1 MPRNDKGI
9 EETAK
14 KMQPSTQGK
23 DLMRKN
29 SITTIA
35 TICRVY
41 SFLTLNAALS
51 F

>member
-1 MPRNDKGI
+1 VPRNDKET
-9 EETAK
+9 EETAN

-35 TICRVY
+35 TSCHV
-41 SFLTLNAALS
+41 
-51 F
+51 